1 MLRLATFLERG
12 NSCWLVGG
20 FWVGSAGYDL
30 PHGEASRLQR
40 ARGGKPTA
48 ALSVWCAAFACSPP
62 SSAPSLCV
70 HVNVSPLCI
79 DATFFCI
86 DATFFFAK
94 LTCTL
99 VFCYD
104 SNAETLLLTG
114 SYKSQFLWWEA
125 VILLRKLSLKCV
137 VVFINSPITQGCGCL
152 LFSFVLCCA
161 VLCSAQCLNKNA
173 CQIFPLGPTTAL
185 QPWRAG

>member
-1 MLRLATFLERG
+1 MVGRFFVGLLVVFGLGLPAMIYRTGKRRDFSVHAEENRQLLFLFGAPLLLAP
-12 NSCWLVGG
+12 
-20 FWVGSAGYDL
+20 L
-30 PHGEASRLQR
+30 PAPPR
-40 ARGGKPTA
+40 P
-48 ALSVWCAAFACSPP
+48 SVFMST
-62 SSAPSLCV
+62 SAPFVLTR
-70 HVNVSPLCI
+70 L
-79 DATFFCI
+79 FFC
-86 DATFFFAK
+86 AK
-94 LTCTL
+94 LTYTL
-99 VFCYD
+99 VFRYD

-152 LFSFVLCCA
+152 LFSFVPCCA

-173 CQIFPLGPTTAL
+173 CQIFTLGSTTAL